1 MGDLKQAIAMV
12 EKSLEVDPA
21 LNMPNYSLGQMY
33 LENGQYDESE
43 KAFRRFVKISP
54 YFPEVHNFLAIV
66 YAAQKKFDQ
75 AVTELEW
82 EIRVNP
88 YHTLAHVNL
97 GQIYWYEFQNRQK
110 AVYHFKNA
118 LMLDPLLPRRG
129 EIRRLVRQLEGLP

>member
-1 MGDLKQAIAMV
+1 
-12 EKSLEVDPA
+12 
-21 LNMPNYSLGQMY
+21 
-33 LENGQYDESE
+33 
-43 KAFRRFVKISP
+43 
-54 YFPEVHNFLAIV
+54 LAIV
-66 YAAQKKFDQ
+66 YAAKKKFDQ

-118 LMLDPLLPRRG
+118 LMLDPCF
-129 EIRRLVRQLEGLP
+129 LVEERFAGLFAKLEGLP